1 MTPARQPLG
10 VCVYCGSRPGAH
22 PSYEQQARAL
32 GTALGQCDLPLVYGG
47 GHVGM
52 MGAIADAAL
61 AAGGTAVGV
70 IPRAMVE
77 REWAH
82 QGLSELLIVE
92 DMHQR
97 KATMA
102 QRARCYVAL
111 PGGFGT
117 LEELSET
124 LSWAQL
130 DFHQKPLF
138 LLNVRGYFDPLLAFL
153 DRCVGEHFADTAHR
167 QLLQVTNSVDDLLAH
182 PYFPAADHT

>member
-1 MTPARQPLG
+1 MTPANPPLG

-32 GTALGQCDLPLVYGG
+32 GTALGQCDRPLIYGG

-52 MGAIADAAL
+52 MGALADAAL
-61 AAGGTAVGV
+61 AAGGSAVGI

-82 QGLSELLIVE
+82 PGLSQLLVVE

-97 KATMA
+97 KAAMA
-102 QRARCYVAL
+102 QRALCYVAL

-138 LLNVRGYFDPLLAFL
+138 LLNVHGYFDPLLAFL
-153 DRCVGEHFADTAHR
+153 DRCVDEHFAERAHR
-167 QLLQVTNSVDDLLAH
+167 QLLHITKSVEELLNH
-182 PYFPAADHT
+182 PRFPAAPQT